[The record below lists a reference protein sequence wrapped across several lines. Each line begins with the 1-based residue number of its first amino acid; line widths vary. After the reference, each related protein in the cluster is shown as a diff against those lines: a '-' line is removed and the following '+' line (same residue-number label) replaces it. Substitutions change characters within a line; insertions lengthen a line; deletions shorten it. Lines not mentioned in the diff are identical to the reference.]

1 MQPRLKTGKKLAQNK
16 LLYFEQK
23 CAREGFDAV
32 IGIDEVGRGS
42 LAGPVVACAILLK
55 DTSFKNRI
63 DDSKKLTPAQR
74 EKAFVEI
81 TGKAD
86 FSLGMVDERKVDEVN
101 ILVATTIAM
110 QEALSSLL
118 KRVPGSLKPCVLVD
132 GRVPVRSS
140 IPVINII
147 GGDARSKTIACASIV
162 AKVTRDRIMGLYD
175 PIFPEYGFIA
185 NKGYGTGRHLE
196 AIRKFGLS
204 KIHRRSFCE
213 SYA

>member
-1 MQPRLKTGKKLAQNK
+1 M
-16 LLYFEQK
+16 LYFEQK
-23 CAREGFDAV
+23 CAKEGFDAV
-32 IGIDEVGRGS
+32 IGMDEVGRGS

-55 DTSFKNRI
+55 NTSFQSRI
-63 DDSKKLTPAQR
+63 DDSKKLTPIQR

-86 FSLGMVDERKVDEVN
+86 FCLGVIDERTVDRVN
-101 ILVATTIAM
+101 ILVATTMAM
-110 QEALSSLL
+110 QEALGSLL
-118 KRVPGSLKPCVLVD
+118 KKIPPGLKPCVLVD
-132 GRVPVRSS
+132 GRVPVKSA

-147 GGDARSKTIACASIV
+147 DGDARSKTIACASIV

-185 NKGYGTGRHLE
+185 NKGYGTGHHLE
-196 AIRKFGLS
+196 AIRRFGLS
-204 KIHRRSFCE
+204 EIHRRSFCE